1 VEDVWR
7 YGNGSNPST
16 ESGPT
21 GDGVFYTDDPV
32 GTNVEFISN
41 ETDTDYTE
49 FAGVSTM
56 YMRGPGAPRLS
67 GL

>member
-7 YGNGSNPST
+7 YGKWFEPI
-16 ESGPT
+16 
-21 GDGVFYTDDPV
+21 DGVWAHGRRRLYTDDPV

-49 FAGVSTM
+49 FARVSTM

>member
-1 VEDVWR
+1 M
-7 YGNGSNPST
+7 

-49 FAGVSTM
+49 FARVSTM